1 MRNGIGSFI
10 NTFVYFIP
18 LNSNDTRE
26 RKQGQMF
33 SFEFLTSKKIK
44 VWKLNASSKMIF
56 WYTWTIILF
65 FRCKT

>member
-33 SFEFLTSKKIK
+33 SFKFLTSKKIK
-44 VWKLNASSKMIF
+44 VWKMNASSKMIF

-65 FRCKT
+65 FWCKT